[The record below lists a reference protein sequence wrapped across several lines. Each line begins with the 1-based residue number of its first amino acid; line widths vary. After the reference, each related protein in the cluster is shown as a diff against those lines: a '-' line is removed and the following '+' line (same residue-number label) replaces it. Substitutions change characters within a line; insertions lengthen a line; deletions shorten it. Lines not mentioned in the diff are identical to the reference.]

1 MEEGS
6 GKRSFFLQESLNV
19 FARSNRLALTLL
31 SLSYLTEFERSMAKN
46 SAAISKSLVRQLLDL
61 CLNSDRITRQ
71 EYLQLTTV
79 VLSNRNV
86 TLEDLHQINRIFD
99 RVQQGRIKL
108 IDERP

>member
-1 MEEGS
+1 
-6 GKRSFFLQESLNV
+6 
-19 FARSNRLALTLL
+19 
-31 SLSYLTEFERSMAKN
+31 MAKN
-46 SAAISKSLVRQLLDL
+46 SAAISKLFVRQLIDL
-61 CLNSDRITRQ
+61 CLNSERITRQ

-79 VLSNRNV
+79 VLSNRNI